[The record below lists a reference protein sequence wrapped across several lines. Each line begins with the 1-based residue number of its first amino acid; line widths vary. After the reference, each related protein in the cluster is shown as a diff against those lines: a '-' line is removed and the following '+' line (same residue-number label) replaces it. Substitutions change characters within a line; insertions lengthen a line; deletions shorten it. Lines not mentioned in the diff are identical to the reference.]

1 MPGLRGHLPLD
12 PRPFL
17 QLICTLSENTDHICM
32 YTYRSE
38 KVRNLILT
46 SVADRQE
53 MGNRRLEPGRDPT
66 IRVDEVPL
74 RFRATLDPRA
84 QNVAGGGAKLR

>member
-1 MPGLRGHLPLD
+1 
-12 PRPFL
+12 
-17 QLICTLSENTDHICM
+17 M

-46 SVADRQE
+46 SIADRQE

-84 QNVAGGGAKLR
+84 QNVAGGGRSYVEMGPPG